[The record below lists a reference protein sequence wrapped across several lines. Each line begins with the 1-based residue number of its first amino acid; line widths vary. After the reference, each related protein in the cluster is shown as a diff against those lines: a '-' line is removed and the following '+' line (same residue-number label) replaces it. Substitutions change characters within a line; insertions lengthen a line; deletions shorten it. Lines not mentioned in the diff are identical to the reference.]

1 MSAGPASDA
10 FTGGLPRIVSP
21 PPGPE
26 TRRFAE
32 RLAGVESRNVT
43 FLGPDF
49 PVFWEEARGGLVRD
63 VDGNLFLDLT
73 GAFGVAAAGHSHPRI
88 AEAVADQALRLP
100 HAMGDV
106 HPPARKVELLER
118 LAGLAPWGDETRTTL
133 ATSGSEAVEI
143 ALKTALLATG
153 RPGVVAFEG
162 AYHGLTLGSLAATFR
177 KDFRGPFMPRLYPG
191 VGFVPFPVEEEEVA
205 RALEELDRALAGGTE
220 GGASEAG
227 RPVTAAS
234 DPVGAVIL
242 EPIQGRAGVRIPPPG
257 FLAEVARRTR
267 AAGAILI
274 FDEVFTGFGRTG
286 RLFAHEHEGVVPD
299 LMCVGKALGGGLP
312 LSACLGPRRVMDAWP
327 ASRGEAL
334 HTSTFLGHPLACAA
348 SLAFLDLLE
357 EEEMVRRSEESGEL
371 LLWSLREEL
380 AGVPGVRE
388 VRGRGM
394 FVGIE
399 LEGAGAG
406 VRTAEAA
413 LRRGLLVLPAGSDGE
428 VVELAPPLNLER
440 PQLREAVRILGEAI
454 RNEAPEEAA
463 RARR

>member
-1 MSAGPASDA
+1 MSADA

-26 TRRFAE
+26 TRRLAE

-63 VDGNLFLDLT
+63 VDGNVFLDLT
-73 GAFGVAAAGHSHPRI
+73 GAFGVASAGHSHPRI
-88 AEAVADQALRLP
+88 AKAVADQALRLP

-133 ATSGSEAVEI
+133 ATSGSEGVEI

-153 RPGVVAFEG
+153 RPGVVAFDG
-162 AYHGLTLGSLAATFR
+162 AYHGLTLGSLAATSR
-177 KDFRGPFMPRLYPG
+177 EDFRRPFVPRLYPG
-191 VGFVPFPVEEEEVA
+191 VEFVPFPGEKEGVA
-205 RALEELDRALAGGTE
+205 RALEELDRALAAPS
-220 GGASEAG
+220 ASSA
-227 RPVTAAS
+227 P
-234 DPVGAVIL
+234 DPVGAVIV

-267 AAGAILI
+267 AAGAILV

-357 EEEMVRRSEESGEL
+357 EEELVRRSEESGAL

-380 AGVPGVRE
+380 AGEPWVRE

-413 LRRGLLVLPAGSDGE
+413 LRNGLLVLPAGPDGE
-428 VVELAPPLNLER
+428 VIELAPPLNLER

-454 RNEAPEEAA
+454 RDEAPEEAA